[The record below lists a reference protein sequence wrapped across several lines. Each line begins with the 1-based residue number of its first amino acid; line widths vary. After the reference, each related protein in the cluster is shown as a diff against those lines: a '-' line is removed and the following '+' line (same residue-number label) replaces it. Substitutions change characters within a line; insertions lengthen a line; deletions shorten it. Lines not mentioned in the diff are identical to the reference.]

1 MQDILDCSCVE
12 YTLEEKCAA
21 LAAIQARFGEIGKI
35 LREVVA
41 PEIRVDLCVV
51 EPSSQRPY
59 ITLVTCGMGAREMP
73 VPHELREHSRAELV
87 FMLPEDWDIGGR
99 DECGYWPLRWLKLL
113 ARLPWEE
120 ESWLGWGHTV
130 PNGEP
135 FAENTDYSSVL
146 LLDAYIPEEAGK
158 ETPGSSFLIPDSCKT
173 VRFYQCFALY
183 DEELDFQLEY
193 GVQALLERFA
203 QAGAL
208 SPVLNLA
215 RENLFPPAR
224 GEPGPQKQPLLAKQ
238 ELRPLL
244 RDWQGPAGCLAT
256 DRILV
261 EGAAVGYCYR
271 EGPAGEWDSGWR
283 FTAGD
288 ESDEYMDDPRHSD
301 VYTLNC
307 VANYDADIV
316 PILKT
321 PAPCAF
327 ARGELG
333 LERLKNIK

>member
-1 MQDILDCSCVE
+1 MQDILGRGLVE
-12 YTLEEKCAA
+12 YTQEEERAA
-21 LAAIQARFGEIGKI
+21 LAAIRERFGEIGKI
-35 LREVVA
+35 LREVVT
-41 PEIRVDLCVV
+41 PEIRVDLCVA
-51 EPSSQRPY
+51 EPTSARPY
-59 ITLVTCGMGAREMP
+59 YTIITCGMGAREMP
-73 VPHELREHSRAELV
+73 VPRELRGCGRAELV
-87 FMLPEDWDIGGR
+87 FMLPEDWDIGGS
-99 DECGYWPLRWLKLL
+99 DECCYWPLRWLKLL

-120 ESWLGWGHTV
+120 DSWLGWGHTV

-135 FAENTDYSSVL
+135 FAENTQLSAVL
-146 LLDAYIPEEAGK
+146 LLDAYMRESGAG
-158 ETPGSSFLIPDSCKT
+158 SFQLPNHQT
-173 VRFYQCFALY
+173 VHFYQCFALY
-183 DEELDFQLEY
+183 DEELDFQLEH

-215 RENLFPPAR
+215 RPNLFPPAR
-224 GEPGPQKQPLLAKQ
+224 EESARQPLLAKQ

-244 RDWQGPAGCLAT
+244 RNWRGPAGCLAT

-271 EGPAGEWDSGWR
+271 EEPAGEWDSGWR

-307 VANYDADIV
+307 VANYDIDILPV
-316 PILKT
+316 LET

-327 ARGELG
+327 ARGEQG